1 MILKQNAVKI
11 VTDKRCL
18 KNGRGNM
25 SNVRVGIIGIGNMG
39 SAHLD
44 CIYKSEIEGM
54 RVTAV
59 CDTSPER
66 CEYVRKNYSGVAVFE
81 NDDDFF
87 ANADIN
93 AVIVATPH
101 KYHAELGIIALERGF
116 HLLVEK
122 PEDVSVTN
130 ARKLNMAAKRSGRVF
145 GIMFNQRTNPLFAK
159 ARELVRSGKLG
170 GLRRSVWIVTN
181 WYRTQSY
188 YNSGGWRAT
197 WDGEG
202 GGVLLNQAPHNLDLW
217 QWICGMP
224 ETVTAFC
231 DVAKYHK
238 IEVEDD
244 VTIFARYPGGATGAF
259 ITSTGEFP
267 GTNRLE
273 ISGDLGKL
281 VLENGKMKWWRLERS
296 VQETI
301 GESTEMSASI
311 PMEYTEIVPDTP
323 ETAHKGI
330 LQNFSDAVRKGTPLL
345 APGEEGVNE
354 LMISNAAYCSS
365 WNGNMEIKLP
375 LDAENFD
382 ELLEQHIKQHSESKT
397 AGKSEQNHGYSK
409 RWQVCW

>member
-1 MILKQNAVKI
+1 MILNKKAVKI
-11 VTDKRCL
+11 ITDKRYSQ
-18 KNGRGNM
+18 NRRGIMND
-25 SNVRVGIIGIGNMG
+25 VKVGIIGIGNMG

-44 CIYKSEIEGM
+44 CIYKNEIEGM

-66 CEYVRKNYSGVAVFE
+66 CEYVRKTYSGVAVFE
-81 NDDDFF
+81 NDGDFF
-87 ANADIN
+87 ANADID

-101 KYHAELGIIALERGF
+101 KYHAELGIIALEHGL

-130 ARKLNMAAKRSGRVF
+130 AHKLNVAAKRSGKVF

-159 ARELVRSGKLG
+159 ARELVKSGSLG

-197 WDGEG
+197 WNGEG

-224 ETVTAFC
+224 ETITAFC

-244 VTIFARYPGGATGAF
+244 VTIFARYPGGATGTF
-259 ITSTGEFP
+259 LTSTGEFP

-311 PMEYTEIVPDTP
+311 PMKYTEIVPDAP
-323 ETAHKGI
+323 ETAHRGI

-382 ELLEQHIKQHSESKT
+382 ELLSQHIKQHSESKA